1 MFTIC
6 CCVLTIGAGFD
17 FALLSMAVCDGAVV
31 VAVVTDD
38 ESALAAV
45 AAAAAAICAFDSFV
59 AFLFSRCA
67 LGFFDF
73 VPFG

>member
-1 MFTIC
+1 M
-6 CCVLTIGAGFD
+6 LTIGAGFD
-17 FALLSMAVCDGAVV
+17 FALLSLAVCDGAVV

-38 ESALAAV
+38 DSALAA
-45 AAAAAAICAFDSFV
+45 AANCAFESFD

-73 VPFG
+73 VPFGWKNDRLQE